1 MFCKNCGKEL
11 KDGARFCNRCGTC
24 LISEGSNQEKNKI
37 KQEDNSM
44 DTTGILIILA
54 ILTSFILTFII
65 IQLQE
70 F

>member
-11 KDGARFCNRCGTC
+11 KDEARCCNRCGPC
-24 LISEGSNQEKNKI
+24 LISEGNNQEKNKI

-65 IQLQE
+65 IQIQE